1 MTIRG
6 FAFIKGAAG
15 ENSVALWGPIKLGQ
29 KVVCFMGPAH
39 KARTKSGLLY
49 GQAHKAR
56 TKSGLLYGQQIECP
70 SQKIRHC
77 QNSVALWMTIKLG
90 QKVVCFMGDHKARTS
105 ECPFRETFMVIS
117 GNLYGHIS

>member
-1 MTIRG
+1 M
-6 FAFIKGAAG
+6 KGAAG

-39 KARTKSGLLY
+39 KARTSGLLY

-77 QNSVALWMTIKLG
+77 QNSVALWRPIKLG
-90 QKVVCFMGDHKARTS
+90 QKVVCFMGAHKARTKS
-105 ECPFRETFMVIS
+105 DL
-117 GNLYGHIS
+117 LYGGP

>member
-49 GQAHKAR
+49 GQQISANQGKTPPLLLDLVLCGTQR
-56 TKSGLLYGQQIECP
+56 TIAERKGLTRGGSWVL
-70 SQKIRHC
+70 
-77 QNSVALWMTIKLG
+77 
-90 QKVVCFMGDHKARTS
+90 
-105 ECPFRETFMVIS
+105 TFEPAAPVLPLEIP
-117 GNLYGHIS
+117 L

>member
-6 FAFIKGAAG
+6 FAFIKGTAG

-39 KARTKSGLLY
+39 KARTKNGLLY

-56 TKSGLLYGQQIECP
+56 TKSGLLYGQ
-70 SQKIRHC
+70 
-77 QNSVALWMTIKLG
+77 A
-90 QKVVCFMGDHKARTS
+90 HKARAK
-105 ECPFRETFMVIS
+105 S
-117 GNLYGHIS
+117 GLLYGQQIE